1 MTHVDVLA
9 KFLEIFPMYQSQIRA
24 FAPAGFNAIL
34 VELEGM
40 RSFIFTYNSDN
51 DWSFRR

>member
-24 FAPAGFNAIL
+24 FGPAGINTIV
-34 VELEGM
+34 VELEGN
-40 RSFIFTYNSDN
+40 RNYFFTYNRDN
-51 DWSFRR
+51 DWTFRR